1 MNDQELIEESKDLEK
16 LRVEEQQ
23 NSLKAHEQRALER
36 SGDWWESSCSGFW
49 RHKPLKEMMVV
60 Q

>member
-1 MNDQELIEESKDLEK
+1 VNDQELIEESKDLEK

-36 SGDWWESSCSGFW
+36 SGDW
-49 RHKPLKEMMVV
+49 
-60 Q
+60 